1 MTDIYLDNSK
11 IDFEDTERDAT
22 IGELLTGIDA
32 ELRAGRRFVNK
43 LLIDGEEQ
51 IDFRSDS
58 VASVLILGCK
68 EVKLFSDTVE
78 AIALKGVDV
87 IERYLNVVLENI
99 DKCVKAFR
107 AGGADVGASSVI
119 VIDGMTE
126 IAKTMHELTKGGQNY
141 DITIFRTDPAVY
153 YKRIL
158 ESLEALNKAKDSTD
172 SVLMADTFEYELREL
187 VVEMLGALFA
197 EKGT

>member
-22 IGELLTGIDA
+22 VGELLTEIDS
-32 ELRAGRRFVNK
+32 ELKAGRRFVTK

-51 IDFRSDS
+51 TDFRSDS
-58 VASVLILGCK
+58 VTSQLILGCK
-68 EVKLFSDTVE
+68 ELKLFSDTVE
-78 AIALKGVDV
+78 AIALNGVDV

-99 DKCVKAFR
+99 DQSVKAFR
-107 AGGADVGASSVI
+107 AGGAEVGASSVI

-141 DITIFRTDPAVY
+141 DITVFRADPTPY
-153 YKRIL
+153 YERIL
-158 ESLEALNKAKDSTD
+158 ESLEALNKAKDSMD
-172 SVLMADTFEYELREL
+172 SILMADTLEYELREL
-187 VVEMLGALFA
+187 VVEMLGALFT
-197 EKGT
+197 EKGS